1 MHNVHRRRAGY
12 RDDHQKGVAVAEH
25 LPDGESR
32 NLRIL
37 AERMRSRRT
46 TNMFLKQDVS
56 RKLVLEAIEL
66 ARWAPNHHLTEP
78 WHFYVL
84 GDEKKAASAELI
96 RMIVTENKTAEVGEH
111 KFKSAMSVPGW
122 LVVTCQKSDDEL
134 RGREDYAACCCAVQ
148 NILLYLSEAGVASK
162 WTTGL
167 ITRDQRFF
175 DLLGID
181 AATEYVVALLWFG
194 YPKVLPTQSRKEVA
208 EIVTE
213 TD

>member
-1 MHNVHRRRAGY
+1 MT
-12 RDDHQKGVAVAEH
+12 EH
-25 LPDGESR
+25 LPDGETR

-37 AERMRSRRT
+37 AERIRSRRT
-46 TNMFLKQDVS
+46 TNMFLKQEVS
-56 RKLVLEAIEL
+56 RELMLEAIEL

-78 WHFYVL
+78 WHFYLL

-96 RMIVTENKTAEVGEH
+96 RTIVTENKNADIGEH
-111 KFKSAMSVPGW
+111 KFKSAQAIPGW
-122 LVVTCQKSDDEL
+122 LVVTCRKSDDEL
-134 RGREDYAACCCAVQ
+134 RAREDYAACCCAVQ

-167 ITRDQRFF
+167 ITRDERFF
-175 DLLGID
+175 ELVGID
-181 AATEYVVALLWFG
+181 MDSEYVVALVWFG

-208 EIVTE
+208 EILTE

>member
-1 MHNVHRRRAGY
+1 MT
-12 RDDHQKGVAVAEH
+12 EH

-37 AERMRSRRT
+37 AERIRSRRS
-46 TNMFLKQDVS
+46 TNMFLKQEVS
-56 RKLVLEAIEL
+56 RDLLLEAIEL

-78 WHFYVL
+78 WHFYLL

-96 RMIVTENKTAEVGEH
+96 RTIVTENKTAEMG
-111 KFKSAMSVPGW
+111 
-122 LVVTCQKSDDEL
+122 EL

-175 DLLGID
+175 ELLGID
-181 AATEYVVALLWFG
+181 ADTEYVVALIWYG
-194 YPKVLPTQSRKEVA
+194 YPKILPTQSRKDVA
-208 EIVTE
+208 EILTE

>member
-1 MHNVHRRRAGY
+1 M
-12 RDDHQKGVAVAEH
+12 AEH

-37 AERMRSRRT
+37 AERIRSRRS
-46 TNMFLKQDVS
+46 TNMFLKQEVKRD
-56 RKLVLEAIEL
+56 LVLEAIEL

-78 WHFYVL
+78 WHFYLL
-84 GDEKKAASAELI
+84 GDKKKAASAELI
-96 RMIVTENKTAEVGEH
+96 RTIVTENKTADMGEH
-111 KFKSAMSVPGW
+111 KFKAATAIPGW

-167 ITRDQRFF
+167 ITRDERFF

-181 AATEYVVALLWFG
+181 MDTEYVVALVWFG
-194 YPKVLPTQSRKEVA
+194 YPKILPTQSRKDVA
-208 EIVTE
+208 DILSE

>member
-1 MHNVHRRRAGY
+1 M
-12 RDDHQKGVAVAEH
+12 AEH

-37 AERMRSRRT
+37 AERIRSRRS
-46 TNMFLKQDVS
+46 TNMFLKQEVKRD
-56 RKLVLEAIEL
+56 LVLEAIEL

-78 WHFYVL
+78 WHFYLL
-84 GDEKKAASAELI
+84 GDKKKAASAELI
-96 RMIVTENKTAEVGEH
+96 RTIVTENKTADMGEH
-111 KFKSAMSVPGW
+111 KFKAATAIPGW

-167 ITRDQRFF
+167 ITRDERFF

-181 AATEYVVALLWFG
+181 MDTEYVVSLVWFG
-194 YPKVLPTQSRKEVA
+194 YPKILPTQSRKDVA
-208 EIVTE
+208 DILSE

>member
-1 MHNVHRRRAGY
+1 MS
-12 RDDHQKGVAVAEH
+12 EH
-25 LPDGESR
+25 LPDGETR

-37 AERMRSRRT
+37 AERIRSRRT
-46 TNMFLKQDVS
+46 TNMFLKQEVS
-56 RKLVLEAIEL
+56 RDLVLEAIEL

-78 WHFYVL
+78 WHFYLL
-84 GDEKKAASAELI
+84 GDDKKAASAELI
-96 RMIVTENKTAEVGEH
+96 RTIVTENKSAEMGEH
-111 KFKSAMSVPGW
+111 KFKSAQAVPGW
-122 LVVTCQKSDDEL
+122 LVVTCRKSDDEL

-181 AATEYVVALLWFG
+181 ADEEYVVGLVWFG
-194 YPKVLPTQSRKEVA
+194 YPKVLPTQSRKDVA
-208 EIVTE
+208 DIITE